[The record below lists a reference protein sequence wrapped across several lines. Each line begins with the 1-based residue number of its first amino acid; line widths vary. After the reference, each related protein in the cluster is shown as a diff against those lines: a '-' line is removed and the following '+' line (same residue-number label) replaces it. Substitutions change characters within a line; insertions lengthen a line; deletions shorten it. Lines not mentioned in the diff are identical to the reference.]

1 MTKKPLSSA
10 QTARDMLRVSTL
22 AVRDAQADL
31 LRVNLRI
38 RDDFGAL
45 RRWHSSE
52 YQTIDGVRYVGD
64 YTAPDG
70 TVTSVTDSFW
80 RECVADSEQNAAQ
93 LRGPLVAAL
102 QAANARL
109 GYWRAE
115 CARLTAKASA

>member
-1 MTKKPLSSA
+1 MNKSPLSASA
-10 QTARDMLRVSTL
+10 NARNMLRASTL
-22 AVRDAQADL
+22 AVRDAQSDL
-31 LRVNLRI
+31 GRVNRKI

-45 RRWHSSE
+45 RRWHMSE
-52 YQTIDGVRYVGD
+52 FQTVDGVTYVGD

-70 TVTSVTDSFW
+70 KVTSVTDAFW

-115 CARLTAKASA
+115 CDRLSRKSA

>member
-10 QTARDMLRVSTL
+10 QTARAMLRAANLS
-22 AVRDAQADL
+22 VRDAQADL
-31 LRVNLRI
+31 LRMNRKI

-52 YQTIDGVRYVGD
+52 HQRVDGVLYVGD

-70 TVTSVTDSFW
+70 TVTSVTEAFW
-80 RECVADSEQNAAQ
+80 CDCVADSEANAAQ

-109 GYWRAE
+109 GFWRAE
-115 CARLTAKASA
+115 CDRLSRKSA

>member
-10 QTARDMLRVSTL
+10 QTARDMLRAANLS
-22 AVRDAQADL
+22 VRDAQEDL
-31 LRVNLRI
+31 LRMNRKI

-52 YQTIDGVRYVGD
+52 YQTVDGVLYVGD
-64 YTAPDG
+64 VTTAAG
-70 TVTSVTDSFW
+70 TTSVSDGEW
-80 RECVADSEQNAAQ
+80 AAAVQECEAMAAEM
-93 LRGPLVAAL
+93 RGPLVASL

-115 CARLTAKASA
+115 CDRLSSRKSA

>member
-1 MTKKPLSSA
+1 MNKSPLSAS
-10 QTARDMLRVSTL
+10 QNARNMLRASTL
-22 AVRDAQADL
+22 AVRDAQSDL
-31 LRVNLRI
+31 GRMNRRI

-52 YQTIDGVRYVGD
+52 FQVVDGVTYVGD

-70 TVTSVTDSFW
+70 TVTSVTDAFW
-80 RECVADSEQNAAQ
+80 RECVADSEANAAQ

-115 CARLTAKASA
+115 CDRLSRKSA